1 MAAGKRSKRERQ
13 QGVADGTRVEGRDGG
28 GGCLGGDDGGEA
40 NALSWRRAASPGK
53 RHLGVLPRGALRV
66 LQDTAIGSDERPS
79 EIRARRHRVPSTRH
93 EPLVASRR
101 PLEHPSVRASR
112 AHRAPLFALSSW
124 LRTLGYSGGRR
135 VALAKIRF
143 GRGRETARCDRRN
156 LPRCRI
162 ATATSP
168 SFIKC

>member
-1 MAAGKRSKRERQ
+1 MTRGTAVAVVATVAAGKRSKRERQ

-79 EIRARRHRVPSTRH
+79 EIRARWYRVSSARRSSRR
-93 EPLVASRR
+93 VASRR
-101 PLEHPSVRASR
+101 PLEHPSLRVSR
-112 AHRAPLFALSSW
+112 AHRVPLFALSSW
-124 LRTLGYSGGRR
+124 LRILGYSGGR
-135 VALAKIRF
+135 
-143 GRGRETARCDRRN
+143 
-156 LPRCRI
+156 
-162 ATATSP
+162 
-168 SFIKC
+168 